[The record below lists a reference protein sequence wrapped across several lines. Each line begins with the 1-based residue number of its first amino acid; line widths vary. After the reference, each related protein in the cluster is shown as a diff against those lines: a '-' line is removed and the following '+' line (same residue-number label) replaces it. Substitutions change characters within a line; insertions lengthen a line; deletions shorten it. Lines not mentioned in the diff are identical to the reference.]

1 MSDVVYKYT
10 FYYKDP
16 LGSGHTVDIYAEN
29 LQKAKEW
36 FWIDKHK
43 DLWRIIMTERSEV
56 YCHPNQY
63 ANQTGDE
70 SPSASS
76 DSLDDH
82 LTNEVMPSGCDDEPS
97 GKLNSFG
104 CRSAVRT
111 ANTRSDRLR
120 RFFARCSGRYD

>member
-56 YCHPNQY
+56 YCHPNQ
-63 ANQTGDE
+63 
-70 SPSASS
+70 
-76 DSLDDH
+76 
-82 LTNEVMPSGCDDEPS
+82 
-97 GKLNSFG
+97 
-104 CRSAVRT
+104 
-111 ANTRSDRLR
+111 
-120 RFFARCSGRYD
+120 